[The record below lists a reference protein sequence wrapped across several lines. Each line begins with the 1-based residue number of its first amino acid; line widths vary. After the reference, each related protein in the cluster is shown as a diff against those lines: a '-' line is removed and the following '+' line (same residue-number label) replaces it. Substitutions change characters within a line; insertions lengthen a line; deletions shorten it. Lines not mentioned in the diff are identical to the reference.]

1 MRRQG
6 TKPMADRQK
15 DVACESPAGMSYHRR
30 KGFGGFAVVVMLH
43 SRGGAVPLELCPIR
57 LLE

>member
-1 MRRQG
+1 
-6 TKPMADRQK
+6 MADRQK